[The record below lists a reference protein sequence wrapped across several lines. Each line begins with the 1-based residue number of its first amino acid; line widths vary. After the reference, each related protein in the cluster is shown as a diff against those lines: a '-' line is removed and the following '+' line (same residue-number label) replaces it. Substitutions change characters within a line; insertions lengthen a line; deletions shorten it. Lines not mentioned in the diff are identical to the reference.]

1 VVKDDSMTVRELLA
15 FLEHHP
21 NASLHWMLPDGSFV
35 PAHFHITEVGRVQKD
50 FIDCGGTRRSQT
62 SCLLQ
67 IWVAD
72 DTEHR
77 LQTTKLAEILKLA
90 GPVLGVGDLPVE
102 VEYEQDAV
110 SQYPLGGVEL
120 TPSGVLF
127 TLGSKHTACLAPEKC
142 GVDGSD
148 CCGPT
153 GPRQVLFVCIHNSA
167 RSQMAEAFVNQ
178 MCQGSFVA
186 SSAGLEPGQLNPLVV
201 EAMQEVG
208 IDISAASTTGVAEV
222 LAAGRQ
228 FDRVI
233 TVCDEAS
240 AERCPTFPGPVAR
253 EHWGFPDP
261 SAASGSREEK
271 LAQVREIRDAI
282 RQRITDW
289 CRLAC
294 LH

>member
-1 VVKDDSMTVRELLA
+1 MTVRDLLM
-15 FLEHHP
+15 FLEQNP
-21 NASLHWMLPDGSFV
+21 GQQMHWMLPDGSFV
-35 PAHFHITEVGRVQKD
+35 PTHYHITEVGRVQKD
-50 FIDCGGTRRSQT
+50 FIDCGGTRRSQA

-77 LQTTKLAEILKLA
+77 LESTKLTDILTLA
-90 GPVLGVGDLPVE
+90 ASVLKSDDLPVE
-102 VEYEQDAV
+102 VEYEQDSIA
-110 SQYPLGGVEL
+110 QYPLGGVEQ
-120 TPSGVLF
+120 TPSGLLLS
-127 TLGSKHTACLAPEKC
+127 LGSKHTACLAPEKC

-148 CCGPT
+148 CCGPV
-153 GPRQVLFVCIHNSA
+153 GPRQILFVCIHNSA

-178 MCQGSFVA
+178 MCPGSFIA
-186 SSAGLEPGQLNPLVV
+186 SSAGLEPGTLNPLVV

-222 LAAGRQ
+222 LATGRQ

-240 AERCPTFPGPVAR
+240 AERCPSFPGPVAR

-261 SAASGSREEK
+261 SAASGSHAEK

-282 RQRITDW
+282 RQRISDW

-294 LH
+294 LN

>member
-1 VVKDDSMTVRELLA
+1 MTVRDLLA
-15 FLEHHP
+15 FLDREP
-21 NASLHWMLPDGSFV
+21 DQQLHWMLPDGSFV

-50 FIDCGGTRRSQT
+50 FIDCGGTRRSQL

-72 DTEHR
+72 DADHR
-77 LQTTKLAEILKLA
+77 LVSGKLADILKLA
-90 GPVLGVGDLPVE
+90 GPVLKSDDLPVE
-102 VEYEQDAV
+102 IEYEQDSIA
-110 SQYPLGGVEL
+110 QYPLGGIEQ
-120 TPSGVLF
+120 TPSGLLL
-127 TLGSKHTACLAPEKC
+127 TLGNKHTACLAPEKC

-148 CCGPT
+148 CCGPV
-153 GPRQVLFVCIHNSA
+153 GPRQILFVCIHNSA

-178 MCQGSFVA
+178 MCPGSFVA
-186 SSAGLEPGQLNPLVV
+186 SSAGLEPGTLNPLVV

-208 IDISAASTTGVAEV
+208 IDISAATTISVAEV
-222 LAAGRQ
+222 IATGRQ

-261 SAASGSREEK
+261 SAAPGSHEEK
-271 LAQVREIRDAI
+271 LIQVREIRDAI
-282 RQRITDW
+282 RQRISDW

-294 LH
+294 LN

>member
-1 VVKDDSMTVRELLA
+1 MTVRDLLA
-15 FLEHHP
+15 LLEAHP
-21 NASLHWMLPDGSFV
+21 GEPLHWMLPDGSFV
-35 PAHFHITEVGRVQKD
+35 PAHFHITEVGRVHKD
-50 FIDCGGTRRSQT
+50 FIDCGGTRRSQR

-77 LQTTKLAEILKLA
+77 LQSTTLAEILKLA
-90 GPVLGVGDLPVE
+90 GPVLETDDLPVE

-110 SQYPLGGVEL
+110 SQYPLGGGEP
-120 TPSGVLF
+120 TPSGLLF

>member
-1 VVKDDSMTVRELLA
+1 MTVRDLLM
-15 FLEHHP
+15 FLEQNP
-21 NASLHWMLPDGSFV
+21 GQQMHWMLPDGSFV
-35 PAHFHITEVGRVQKD
+35 PAHSHITEVGRVQKD
-50 FIDCGGTRRSQT
+50 FIDCGGTRRSQV

-77 LQTTKLAEILKLA
+77 LGSTKLADILKLA
-90 GPVLGVGDLPVE
+90 GPVLQSDDLPVE
-102 VEYEQDAV
+102 VEYEQDSIA
-110 SQYPLGGVEL
+110 QYPLGGVEQ
-120 TPSGVLF
+120 TPSGLLLS
-127 TLGSKHTACLAPEKC
+127 LGSKHTACLAPEKC

-148 CCGPT
+148 CCGPV
-153 GPRQVLFVCIHNSA
+153 GPRQILFVCIHNSA

-178 MCQGSFVA
+178 MCPGSFVA
-186 SSAGLEPGQLNPLVV
+186 SSAGLEPGTLNPLVV

-240 AERCPTFPGPVAR
+240 AERCPSFPGPVAR

-261 SAASGSREEK
+261 SAASGSHAEK

-282 RQRITDW
+282 RQRISDW

-294 LH
+294 LN

>member
-1 VVKDDSMTVRELLA
+1 MAKECVMTVRDLVALL
-15 FLEHHP
+15 ESQP
-21 NASLHWMLPDGSFV
+21 SQPMHWMLPDGSFV
-35 PAHFHITEVGRVQKD
+35 PPHFHITEVGRVQKD

-77 LQTTKLAEILKLA
+77 LASTTLADILRLA
-90 GPVLGVGDLPVE
+90 GPVLQTDDLPVE
-102 VEYEQDAV
+102 VEFEQKTI
-110 SQYPLGGVEL
+110 SQYPLAGAEP
-120 TPSGVLF
+120 TPSGLLF
-127 TLGSKHTACLAPEKC
+127 TLGSKHTACLAPETC

-148 CCGPT
+148 CCGPA
-153 GPRQVLFVCIHNSA
+153 GPRPVLFVCIHNSA

-178 MCQGSFVA
+178 LCPESFVA

-208 IDISAASTTGVAEV
+208 IDISAATTTSVAEV
-222 LAAGRQ
+222 LAEGRQ

-261 SAASGSREEK
+261 SAATGSHAEK
-271 LAQVREIRDAI
+271 LAQVRQSRDAI

-294 LH
+294 LR

>member
-1 VVKDDSMTVRELLA
+1 MTVRDLLM
-15 FLEHHP
+15 FLEQNP
-21 NASLHWMLPDGSFV
+21 GQQMHWMLPDGSFV
-35 PAHFHITEVGRVQKD
+35 PTHYHITEVGRVQKD
-50 FIDCGGTRRSQT
+50 FIDCGGTRRSQV

-77 LQTTKLAEILKLA
+77 LESTKLTDILTLA
-90 GPVLGVGDLPVE
+90 ASVLKSDDLPVE
-102 VEYEQDAV
+102 VEYEQDSIA
-110 SQYPLGGVEL
+110 QYPLGGVEQ
-120 TPSGVLF
+120 TPSGLLLS
-127 TLGSKHTACLAPEKC
+127 LGSKHTACLAPEKC

-148 CCGPT
+148 CCGPV
-153 GPRQVLFVCIHNSA
+153 GPRQILFVCIHNSA

-178 MCQGSFVA
+178 MCPGSFVA
-186 SSAGLEPGQLNPLVV
+186 SSAGLEPGTLNPLVV

-208 IDISAASTTGVAEV
+208 IDISAATTTGVAEV
-222 LAAGRQ
+222 LAAGQQ

-240 AERCPTFPGPVAR
+240 AERCPSFPGPGAR

-261 SAASGSREEK
+261 SAASGSHAEK

-282 RQRITDW
+282 RQRISDW

-294 LH
+294 LN